1 MSRGRPFQ
9 ALLSYDEAMA
19 KVLERTVPVQET
31 ETVPLR
37 EAHTRVLAEDLEAAM
52 DVPPF
57 GRSAMDGYAVRAAD
71 TYGASDLEPVLLK
84 AVGTVHA
91 GDVSTVPVGEGEC
104 VYTATGAMT
113 PQGAD
118 AEVMIEYTEE
128 TDDGVA
134 VRKPVHPGE
143 NISVQG
149 SDIRKGSVP
158 LKAGMELGASRI
170 GAAAALGTSHL
181 EVFRRPRVAIFG
193 TGNEVRPIGSTLGP
207 GQVFDV
213 NTYTISVVVEQAGG
227 ETTLVDLV
235 GDSKEDLMAALLG
248 GIEVADIVVFTGGS
262 SVGERDL
269 LVDVLGEWGEMLF
282 HGVQVKPGKP
292 VLAAVRDGHIGFG
305 LPGYPTSCLSSGA
318 LFLEPV
324 LAKMGR
330 RSKVPAPM
338 VEAEMGRR
346 VVSTIG
352 RTQIMTVKLVDGIAQ
367 PAFKGSGAI
376 TSMAEADGYLIIPA
390 NVDLI
395 EGGQRVDVFLL

>member
-1 MSRGRPFQ
+1 MDTI
-9 ALLSYDEAMA
+9 LE
-19 KVLERTVPVQET
+19 KVNPTEET
-31 ETVPLR
+31 ESVPLR
-37 EAHTRVLAEDLEAAM
+37 EAHSRVLARDLVAGM

-57 GRSAMDGYAVRAAD
+57 DRSAMDGYAVRAED
-71 TYGASDLEPVLLK
+71 TYGASDMEPVILK
-84 AVGTVHA
+84 AVDTVHA
-91 GDVSTVPVGEGEC
+91 GDVSTVPVGKGEC

-113 PQGAD
+113 PQDSD
-118 AEVMIEYTEE
+118 AEVMIEYTEQ
-128 TDDGVA
+128 TDDSVA
-134 VRKPVHPGE
+134 IRKPVHPGQ
-143 NISVQG
+143 NISPQG
-149 SDIRKGSVP
+149 SDIKKGSVP

-181 EVFRRPRVAIFG
+181 EVYRRPRVAVFG
-193 TGNEVRPIGSTLGP
+193 TGNEVRPIGSKLGP
-207 GQVFDV
+207 GQVNDV

-227 ETTLVDLV
+227 QTTMVGLV
-235 GDSKEDLMAALLG
+235 GDSKEDLMAALLKG
-248 GIEVADIVVFTGGS
+248 LEVADIVVFTGGS

-269 LVDVLGEWGEMLF
+269 LVDVFEDWGEVLF

-292 VLAAVRDGHIGFG
+292 VLAAVKDGNIAFG

-318 LFLEPV
+318 LFMEPV

-330 RSKVPAPM
+330 RTQAPAPV

-352 RTQIMTVKLVDGIAQ
+352 RTQIMTVKLVDGMAQ

-376 TSMAEADGYLIIPA
+376 TSMAEADGYIIIPS

-395 EGGQRVDVFLL
+395 EGGQRVEVLLL